1 MMCKCDCV
9 DILSSTSVTSSA
21 TNVTIVVPAKTIYNN
36 QCEKLLIQQAIPTSS
51 SGTAVP
57 VLLTIGT
64 ATLQLVDR
72 CGNSVFSDQLKP
84 RRIYDIRIHTASKL
98 ATVLCNLPKCTVGV
112 TPVLNNPTTST
123 PAVSSK
129 D

>member
-1 MMCKCDCV
+1 MCKCDCV
-9 DILSSTSVTSSA
+9 NILSSTSVTSSA
-21 TNVTIVVPAKTIYNN
+21 TNVTIVVPARTIYNN

-72 CGNSVFSDQLKP
+72 WGNSVFSDQLKP

-98 ATVLCNLPKCTVGV
+98 ATVLCNLPKCTV
-112 TPVLNNPTTST
+112 
-123 PAVSSK
+123 A
-129 D
+129 